1 MQKSS
6 VFRAIKLMLLLF
18 FLVHISSCADEQP
31 RLPALRPGQV
41 IVAFGDSLTYGVGAA
56 ENDSYPA
63 ILEKLSGFRVINAGV
78 SGDTTEKSLS
88 RLPVVLAEYQPA
100 LVILCIG
107 GNDMLRRKNNDE
119 IAENLNELIRIIQS
133 GGASVVLIA
142 EPEPNVLMRAPEFYQ
157 TVAAKNRV
165 PVDMTVLPKL
175 MRSPDYK
182 SDTIHLNKAG
192 YEALAKGVFAFLKEQ
207 GAIS

>member
-1 MQKSS
+1 MQKNP

-18 FLVHISSCADEQP
+18 FLVHISSCSDEQP
-31 RLPALRPGQV
+31 RLPALRKDQV
-41 IVAFGDSLTYGVGAA
+41 IVAFGDSLTYGVGASQN
-56 ENDSYPA
+56 ESYPA

-100 LVILCIG
+100 LVIVCIG

-119 IAENLNELIRIIQS
+119 IAEHLNELISIIRS
-133 GGASVVLIA
+133 SGASVVLIA
-142 EPEPNVLMRAPEFYQ
+142 EPEANVFMRAPDFYQ

-165 PVDMTVLPKL
+165 PVDMTLLPTL
-175 MRSPDYK
+175 IRSPEYK

-192 YEALAKGVFAFLKEQ
+192 YEALAKGIFAFLKKQ
-207 GAIS
+207 GAMG